1 MGDQP
6 LIFYS
11 AAGGGVKEISR
22 SLRFNGEDSSNLPKL
37 ARNGTAG
44 NQKTWTFST
53 WLKRSAT
60 GSRDQ
65 VFSVAGSHNTYIEI
79 QSNKLMI
86 EDYSPGVNFK
96 VQLRRHFIDPGAW
109 YHIVVVVDTTVSS
122 PESDRVRIYVNGRRE
137 TEFEGTPTYPSENY
151 DTSVNDTGEHKIGQF
166 PGNTNFPFKG
176 YFADMHLV
184 DGTAVTETNGV
195 IDEFGEF
202 DSYNVWQPKPI
213 LDRMEIMVLT
223 FTFSD
228 TSSDAALGTD
238 SAGSNNYTPTNLSA
252 NTGGVAEGK
261 LLLGLE
267 PKLTGTGTES
277 LRLKLTEQ
285 F

>member
-1 MGDQP
+1 
-6 LIFYS
+6 
-11 AAGGGVKEISR
+11 
-22 SLRFNGEDSSNLPKL
+22 
-37 ARNGTAG
+37 
-44 NQKTWTFST
+44 
-53 WLKRSAT
+53 
-60 GSRDQ
+60 
-65 VFSVAGSHNTYIEI
+65 
-79 QSNKLMI
+79 MI

-96 VQLRRHFIDPGAW
+96 VQLKRHFIDPGAW

-122 PESDRVRIYVNGRRE
+122 PASDRVRIYVNGIRE

-176 YFADMHLV
+176 YFADVHLV

-202 DSYNVWQPKPI
+202 DSYNVWQPKII
-213 LDRMEIMVLT
+213 LDHMEIMVLT
-223 FTFSD
+223 LHSRIRVVMLLLELILQEVIIILPR
-228 TSSDAALGTD
+228 TSLQT
-238 SAGSNNYTPTNLSA
+238 L
-252 NTGGVAEGK
+252 VVLQKEK